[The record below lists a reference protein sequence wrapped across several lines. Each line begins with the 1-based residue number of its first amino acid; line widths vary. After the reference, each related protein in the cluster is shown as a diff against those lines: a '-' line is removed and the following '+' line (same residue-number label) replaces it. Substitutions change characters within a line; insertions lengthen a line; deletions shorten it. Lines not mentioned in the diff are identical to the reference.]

1 MMRKSLAALAVATS
15 LGAGMAVVPAGPAGA
30 ITVFD
35 PSNFAQNILQAA
47 RALEQI
53 NNQIQS
59 LQNQATMLQNMA
71 KNLQRL
77 DYSSLGQ
84 ITTALQRITGLMS
97 PAQRSAERREG
108 KEGGS

>member
-1 MMRKSLAALAVATS
+1 MMRKTLAALAVATS
-15 LGAGMAVVPAGPAGA
+15 LGACMAIVPAGPAAA

-71 KNLQRL
+71 KNLQHF

-84 ITTALQRITGLMS
+84 ITGELPRIDGLLIQAHGLAFEVEDRKS
-97 PAQRSAERREG
+97 G
-108 KEGGS
+108 V

>member
-1 MMRKSLAALAVATS
+1 MMRKTLAALAVATS
-15 LGAGMAVVPAGPAGA
+15 LGAGMAVVPAGPAAA

-59 LQNQATMLQNMA
+59 APPMPPSGSN
-71 KNLQRL
+71 
-77 DYSSLGQ
+77 
-84 ITTALQRITGLMS
+84 S
-97 PAQRSAERREG
+97 PNSMTPR
-108 KEGGS
+108 

>member
-1 MMRKSLAALAVATS
+1 MIRKTLAALAVATS
-15 LGAGMAVVPAGPAGA
+15 LGVGMAFVLAGPAAA

-35 PSNFAQNILQAA
+35 PSNFAQNVIQAA

-84 ITTALQRITGLMS
+84 ITDTLFNVGGKY
-97 PAQRSAERREG
+97 RRNM
-108 KEGGS
+108 